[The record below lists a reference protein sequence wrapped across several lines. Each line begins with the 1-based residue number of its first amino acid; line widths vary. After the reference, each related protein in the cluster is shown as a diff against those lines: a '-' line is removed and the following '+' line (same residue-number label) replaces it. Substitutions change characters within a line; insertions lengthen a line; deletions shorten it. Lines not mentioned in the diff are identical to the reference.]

1 MSNLRVNVFGLVWFF
16 PSPSFRT
23 KSLTPLGG
31 GRLPGLP
38 TEAKSKGLRLL
49 RQGREVNQSG
59 PTLEL

>member
-1 MSNLRVNVFGLVWFF
+1 MSNLRVNVFGLVLFF

-23 KSLTPLGG
+23 KSLTLVGG
-31 GRLPGLP
+31 GHLPGLP
-38 TEAKSKGLRLL
+38 TEEKSKGFRLL